1 MVRALVGTMLKVGRG
16 HISPDEFKNIIL
28 NKNNAAACFST
39 PAHGL
44 FLMQVKYPFLLKA
57 VE

>member
-1 MVRALVGTMLKVGRG
+1 L
-16 HISPDEFKNIIL
+16 DEFKNITL

-44 FLMQVKYPFLLKA
+44 FLMQVKYPFPLKA